1 MTHRLTLVVV
11 GEERAPI
18 DLPQQGRLVI
28 GSGARAHVQL
38 VGQGVADVHCAI
50 GRVKGGGWALQ
61 DLGSEFGTLVNGA
74 PAETHRL
81 EAGDELVLGSRRVRI
96 VDPQRPDRAPVGAA
110 APAAP
115 AGAKP
120 PAQER
125 PAPRPSGPRVS
136 DPRTTDG
143 RAAEPRPVPIPRT
156 EATEPERAPVL
167 GGYRIEDRLGRG
179 AMGAVYLATQTSLAR
194 PVALKV
200 LSPKL
205 ASDPRFVER
214 FQAEAR
220 AAAALNH
227 PNVVT
232 VYDVGSDEGHHYL
245 AMEYMDGKS
254 LEVRLDE
261 RGPMPWRELLD
272 VLRDAASGLVYAEQ
286 RRIVHRDIKPEN
298 LMRNREGVTK
308 IADLGLAVQ
317 IDVEA
322 ENEDHMSEGRRI
334 FGTPHFIAPEVV
346 RGGAADSRSDLY
358 SLGATAYRL
367 LSGHTPFEG
376 ASTREILRGA
386 LNDPAPPLA
395 ERVPGLPAGVARLV
409 HRLLEKDPAARYPS
423 AQVTLDE
430 IERLRRGDTSGP
442 AVLGRRRSR
451 MPLVWGGAGVVV
463 FALVATQLFGG
474 GGSEDP
480 RGGTGRTPNGG
491 TQTNGAAVPTATGTN
506 GTAQAVAPPSDTSM
520 PDATSQTTSPT
531 DTPPKPTEAEVELRA
546 EIAYLQLRDRV
557 LSEAERIE
565 ALTKLAGEFAG
576 TDTARRAQ
584 ADAETIAVAH
594 LEALRAV
601 AQRNARKVELLGALR
616 VAARFD
622 ADPFVPGR
630 ALREMMLVTG
640 LAETVQEFG
649 DDAEFLAARRA
660 LVDEVLEAGAA
671 TARRLLASADEA
683 AVAGDFDAMATRLRT
698 VLPLGNLPNDE
709 ELGPLVG
716 ADTPK
721 GFATLRGLAAKAQ
734 ERLDGIGSRREE
746 LLASAARAAEAAVA
760 DALGRGRGLELDL
773 RKVDLGTAA
782 TRLEAAVTALGGGP
796 HATALGAL
804 AADLRSA
811 REVLSALGAGWS
823 NPGWKRR
830 AFADPRSTGPRPVT
844 AEAIGADADGILVD
858 LGGKPERLPWSA
870 FASQP
875 RTIETL
881 VNGRLEREWTPSE
894 RRGIATLL
902 RSAAALSAIDEA
914 IEVLMPGSLAK
925 FSPAEGEALLAGHA
939 VARDWA
945 AGVGDAALLRDLDD
959 EVRAA
964 ETLVL
969 ALRARSDGEWTRAA
983 TALERLLTQHRA
995 TLLVLLLSDG
1005 TPN

>member
-1 MTHRLTLVVV
+1 MTHRLTLVVI

-50 GRVKGGGWALQ
+50 GRIKGGGWALQ

-74 PAETHRL
+74 TAETHRL

-96 VDPQRPDRAPVGAA
+96 VDPLRPAGAA
-110 APAAP
+110 VAPAAP
-115 AGAKP
+115 ASVKA
-120 PAQER
+120 PALER
-125 PAPRPSGPRVS
+125 PAPRPSE
-136 DPRTTDG
+136 PRTSEP
-143 RAAEPRPVPIPRT
+143 RAAEPRALPVPRT
-156 EATEPERAPVL
+156 EATETERAPVL

-179 AMGAVYLATQTSLAR
+179 AMGAVYLATQTSLHR

-232 VYDVGSDEGHHYL
+232 VYDVGSDGGHHYL
-245 AMEYMDGKS
+245 AMEYMDGGS

-261 RGPMPWRELLD
+261 RGPMPWREVLD

-298 LMRNREGVTK
+298 LMRNKEGVTK

-322 ENEDHMSEGRRI
+322 QNEDHLSEGRRI

-376 ASTREILRGA
+376 ASTREILRGV

-409 HRLLEKDPAARYPS
+409 HRLLEKEPAARFPS

-430 IERLRRGDTSGP
+430 IERLRRGETGGP
-442 AVLGRRRSR
+442 VTLQPRPSRLPLVLG
-451 MPLVWGGAGVVV
+451 GIGVVV
-463 FALVATQLFGG
+463 LALVAARIFGG
-474 GGSEDP
+474 GGSVDP
-480 RGGTGRTPNGG
+480 GRGPGTNSSDGSRAQGTGDPHG
-491 TQTNGAAVPTATGTN
+491 TGAGETAGAGTAATGTSEPSSTSEQAPT
-506 GTAQAVAPPSDTSM
+506 GTASTDAP
-520 PDATSQTTSPT
+520 A
-531 DTPPKPTEAEVELRA
+531 KPTEAEFELRA
-546 EIAYLQLRDRV
+546 VEAYLQLRDRE

-565 ALTKLAGEFAG
+565 ALRKLAGEFAG
-576 TDTARRAQ
+576 TDTARRAL
-584 ADAETIAVAH
+584 ADADGILAARAESERTT
-594 LEALRAV
+594 ALRS
-601 AQRNARKVELLGALR
+601 ARKAELLAALR
-616 VAARFD
+616 VAARFET
-622 ADPFVPGR
+622 DPFVPGR
-630 ALREMMLVTG
+630 ALREMRLVTG

-660 LVDEVLEAGAA
+660 LVDEVLEAGAV
-671 TARRLLASADEA
+671 TARRFLASADAA
-683 AVAGDFDAMATRLRT
+683 AVAGDFEAMATHLRA
-698 VLPLGNLPNDE
+698 VLPLGELPE
-709 ELGPLVG
+709 AAELGPLVG
-716 ADTPK
+716 ADTPA
-721 GFATLRGLAAKAQ
+721 GMATLRSLVATAQ
-734 ERLDGIGSRREE
+734 ERLGSIGSRREE
-746 LLASAARAAEAAVA
+746 LAARAARAAEAAA
-760 DALGRGRGLELDL
+760 AEALGRGRGLEQDL
-773 RKVDLGTAA
+773 RKVDLGAAA
-782 TRLEAAVTALGGGP
+782 TRLEGAATVVGNGP
-796 HATALGAL
+796 RATALGVL
-804 AADLRSA
+804 AADLRAA
-811 REVLSALGAGWS
+811 REVLSALGEGWS

-830 AFADPRSTGPRPVT
+830 AFADPRATGPRPVT
-844 AEAIGADADGILVD
+844 AEAIGADADGVIVD
-858 LGGKPERLPWSA
+858 AGGQPERLPWSA

-875 RTIETL
+875 RTIESL
-881 VNGRLEREWTPSE
+881 VNGRLEREWTPAE

-902 RSAAALSAIDEA
+902 RSAAALAAIDEA
-914 IEVLMPGSLAK
+914 LEVLMPDSKAK
-925 FSPAEGEALLAGHA
+925 FSPGEGEALIAGYT

-945 AGVGDAALLRDLDD
+945 AGLGDAALLRDIDA
-959 EVRAA
+959 EVQAA
-964 ETLVL
+964 ESLVL
-969 ALRARSDGEWTRAA
+969 ALRARSDGEWSRAA
-983 TALERLLTQHRA
+983 AAIERLLSQHGA
-995 TLLVLLLSDG
+995 SLLVLLLSDG
-1005 TPN
+1005 TVN